1 MTDLGMYASPEFKKG
16 YLDAFDGKPLPENPG
31 SQYRA
36 GWQARKEY
44 AAFMESAGFEQ
55 IDGEWVSADDRRR
68 GSH

>member
-1 MTDLGMYASPEFKKG
+1 MEKTGMYASPEFKKG
-16 YLDAFDGKPLPENPG
+16 YLDAFDGKPLRDDASG
-31 SQYRA
+31 QYSA

-44 AAFMESAGFEQ
+44 AAFMEKEGFVQ

>member
-1 MTDLGMYASPEFKKG
+1 MEKTGMCASPEFEKG
-16 YLDAFDGKPLPENPG
+16 YLDAFDGKPLPDDAG
-31 SQYRA
+31 SQYSA

-55 IDGEWVSADDRRR
+55 IDGEWVSAEDRRH